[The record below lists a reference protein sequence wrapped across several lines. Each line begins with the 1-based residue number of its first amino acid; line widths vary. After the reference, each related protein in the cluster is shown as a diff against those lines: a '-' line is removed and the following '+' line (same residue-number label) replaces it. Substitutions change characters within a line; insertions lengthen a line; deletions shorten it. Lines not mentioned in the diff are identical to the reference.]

1 MSMFESVDTR
11 KDMSWSGS
19 CLGINSESRALG
31 SPNPA
36 IRTAD
41 WAHFRSRFVSSL
53 CIPESNPDL
62 LLSGGGDPNILV
74 HNWQTGHLLRQIP
87 ILPELSPCRTVRTV
101 MRRGGKRVRQ
111 ALMAEEEKL
120 IAEGKAD
127 EVERMRKEVED
138 ALEGGKGVKMKGLTD
153 EEWRTPTRGWVLPEG
168 DGICVAR
175 MEMVGQ
181 NIVFFSEG

>member
-1 MSMFESVDTR
+1 
-11 KDMSWSGS
+11 
-19 CLGINSESRALG
+19 
-31 SPNPA
+31 
-36 IRTAD
+36 
-41 WAHFRSRFVSSL
+41 
-53 CIPESNPDL
+53 
-62 LLSGGGDPNILV
+62 
-74 HNWQTGHLLRQIP
+74 
-87 ILPELSPCRTVRTV
+87 

-111 ALMAEEEKL
+111 ALVAEEEKL

-127 EVERMRKEVED
+127 EVERMRKAVED

-181 NIVFFSEG
+181 NIIFFSEG